1 MDKPITFNEW
11 LGTQGNM
18 VLLHANCCRIA
29 FEGGQQSMQAK
40 VEELQKQLSEYIFV
54 AETIDEM
61 YVKEVKSSEELQEEF
76 AEDERFLKEQIKDK
90 DLKISNLEYLQG
102 MDKELIQTL
111 QGRSKALQDKVN
123 DLQKQY
129 DQHDKWLLERNR
141 DCNELYNINAK
152 HVAEKAELQKRVD
165 AALAVLTEYYTGS
178 YDESPDLVVDIEQ
191 ALKGEGCQ

>member
-1 MDKPITFNEW
+1 MDKPITFSEW

-40 VEELQKQLSEYIFV
+40 VEEQAQEIANLKSLIQGHELRHQQNLSIKQKL
-54 AETIDEM
+54 TRR
-61 YVKEVKSSEELQEEF
+61 SEELEEEF

-90 DLKISNLEYLQG
+90 DLKISNLEYQQG

-111 QGRSKALQDKVN
+111 QCKV
-123 DLQKQY
+123 
-129 DQHDKWLLERNR
+129 
-141 DCNELYNINAK
+141 
-152 HVAEKAELQKRVD
+152 EKLQKRVD
-165 AALAVLTEYYTGS
+165 AALKLIESWNEIAFDKTTHWTEGYEEGCYHCAAQ
-178 YDESPDLVVDIEQ
+178 LEQ